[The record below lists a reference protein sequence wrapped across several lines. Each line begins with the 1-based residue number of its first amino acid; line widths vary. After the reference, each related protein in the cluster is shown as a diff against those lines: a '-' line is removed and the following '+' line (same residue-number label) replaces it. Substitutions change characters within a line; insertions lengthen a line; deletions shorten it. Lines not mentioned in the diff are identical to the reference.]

1 MAGCPETCGNR
12 FGWRGT
18 HLSRCDCSLVLAA
31 EDALGLWLGLADG
44 TQHREG
50 AAPAQGMHRSAQV
63 PTYRAPHIVLPG
75 TYMTPAPSQQKLLQ
89 LHGTCP
95 GKVVSQL
102 HAQRC
107 RSRKKDNPK
116 GFQIGVRA
124 LLLVSVELRTSIS
137 KHPSHT
143 ITSQD
148 MQLPTALAA
157 RHR

>member
-1 MAGCPETCGNR
+1 MWQQVWVERNTPQPLRLQPCARC
-12 FGWRGT
+12 RGRT
-18 HLSRCDCSLVLAA
+18 WALAWPGRWDTA
-31 EDALGLWLGLADG
+31 P
-44 TQHREG
+44 EG